1 VKFTFPTMLVGWE
14 FQNFDGKACV
24 VCVVCVD
31 CGIEKRPGCSG
42 CRWEAV
48 SFLPVPRWGADL
60 GQVFGGFLPPTAA
73 DMRLLREQVHP
84 MGQLWFLWKEA
95 HPYPRHLSHKPI
107 ICVKIPQNVVS
118 LFSHKVFVQPAEL
131 GLSSSLEG
139 ATTQKFRGNDLK
151 WKKVI
156 DISITEAMSRALL
169 EFEEFEEF
177 GR

>member
-1 VKFTFPTMLVGWE
+1 MLVGWE
-14 FQNFDGKACV
+14 FWWESMCSMCSMCRLRHWKKTWLQRLQVGSCEFSSSATMGCWP
-24 VCVVCVD
+24 
-31 CGIEKRPGCSG
+31 RPGFRRFSAPDMYTP
-42 CRWEAV
+42 WV
-48 SFLPVPRWGADL
+48 SYGSY
-60 GQVFGGFLPPTAA
+60 G
-73 DMRLLREQVHP
+73 RLI
-84 MGQLWFLWKEA
+84 
-95 HPYPRHLSHKPI
+95 PI
-107 ICVKIPQNVVS
+107 LVTYLTNLLICVKIPQNVVS

-177 GR
+177 GC